1 MARDW
6 SNQIREGMDVVDT
19 SGEKIG
25 KAGEIMPG
33 GQSFKVDTGLFGLG
47 GEYYVPFSAVRE
59 VRDKSIYVNV
69 AKDEL
74 DRQGWNS
81 PPAERTAVRAT
92 GEGVQGPQGRT
103 VELREEELQARKQ
116 SVEAGQVRIGKEV
129 VEEQKTLQVPV
140 TREEVTVERHPVA
153 RQPSDRPI
161 GDGGE
166 TIQVP
171 VREEQVSVEKRPVVT
186 EEIEV
191 GKREVQETQQVSG
204 TVRREEARIEGQ
216 GDVDV
221 ERKR

>member
-6 SNQIREGMDVVDT
+6 SNQIREGMDVLDT

-33 GQSFKVDTGLFGLG
+33 GQSFQVDTGLFGLG
-47 GEYYVPFSAVRE
+47 GKYSIPFSAVRE
-59 VRDKSIYVNV
+59 VRDKSIVVNV

-74 DRQGWNS
+74 DRQGWNT
-81 PPAERTAVRAT
+81 PPAERATTRAT
-92 GEGVQGPQGRT
+92 GEAVKGQPGRT

-140 TREEVTVERHPVA
+140 TREEVTVERHRVA

>member
-1 MARDW
+1 MARNW
-6 SNQIREGMDVVDT
+6 SNQIREGMDVLDT

-33 GQSFKVDTGLFGLG
+33 GQAIKVDTGLFGLG
-47 GEYYVPFSAVRE
+47 GEYYIPFSAVRE
-59 VRDKSIYVNV
+59 VREKSIFVNV

-74 DRQGWNS
+74 DRQGWHT
-81 PPAERTAVRAT
+81 PPTERAATRGT
-92 GEGVQGPQGRT
+92 GEAVKADKGQTVQ
-103 VELREEELQARKQ
+103 LREEELQARKQ

-140 TREEVTVERHPVA
+140 TREEVTVQRRSVA
-153 RQPSDRPI
+153 RQPSDKPI
-161 GDGGE
+161 EAGGE
-166 TIQVP
+166 TIEVP
-171 VREEQVSVEKRPVVT
+171 VRQEQVSVEKRPVVT

-191 GKREVQETQQVSG
+191 GKRQVQQTQQVSG

-221 ERKR
+221 ERKP